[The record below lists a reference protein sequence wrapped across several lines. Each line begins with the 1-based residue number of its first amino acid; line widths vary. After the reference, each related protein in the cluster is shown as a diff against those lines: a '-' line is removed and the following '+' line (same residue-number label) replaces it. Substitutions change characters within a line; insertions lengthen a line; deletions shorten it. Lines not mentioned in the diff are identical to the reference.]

1 MTKYVD
7 IKGKALWAKVWPTQ
21 IDRDFED
28 EFKGGNNSVSLI
40 LDDDMLKLFNAL
52 GSKAKPKRIDD
63 IVEEREAKGKSPI
76 NGLEDF
82 LDKKLVTFRRYERLR
97 NGSTV
102 SPLKVIGVDPGTL
115 IGNFSDLTCTIEVY
129 ETEFKNK
136 PIIGMRLL
144 QVRVDTLIPYVK
156 TTQEI
161 ANAVEDAPP
170 VH

>member
-7 IKGKALWAKVWPTQ
+7 IKGKSLWAKVWPSQ

-40 LDDDMLKLFNAL
+40 LGDDQLKLFNAL
-52 GSKAKPKRIDD
+52 GSKAKAKR
-63 IVEEREAKGKSPI
+63 VEDLKKTD
-76 NGLEDF
+76 GLEDF
-82 LDKKLVTFRRYERLR
+82 LDAKFVTFRRYERLR
-97 NGSTV
+97 NGSVV

-115 IGNFSDLTCTIEVY
+115 IGNLSDLTCTVEVY
-129 ETEFKNK
+129 ETEFKSK

-144 QVRVDTLIPYVK
+144 QVRVDVLVPYTK
-156 TTQEI
+156 TTIEVAQE
-161 ANAVEDAPP
+161 NAQDAPP